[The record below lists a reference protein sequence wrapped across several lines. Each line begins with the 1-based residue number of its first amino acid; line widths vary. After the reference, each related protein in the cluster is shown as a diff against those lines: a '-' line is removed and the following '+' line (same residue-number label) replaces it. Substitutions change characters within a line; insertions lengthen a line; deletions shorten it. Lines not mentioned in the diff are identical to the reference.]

1 MEQAAT
7 QPQADQMRRA
17 WDALADGYDTHVTPT
32 HEPLANEALDHIDI
46 RPGTRF
52 LDVAAGS
59 GALGLAAARRGADV
73 LGIDIS
79 PGMIDR
85 LNARARRAGLST
97 LTGQV
102 MDGHDLD
109 LGNDSFDAAGSML
122 GVMLF
127 PDLPRGL
134 SEMARVT
141 KPGGKVLVVTFG
153 PPAQVEFLGFVMA
166 AVRRVLPDFA
176 GLPLDPPPLP
186 FQVADP
192 GKLGQSMRDAGL
204 GDVRVETAVETQ
216 EFASADDLWT
226 WLSSSNPLGAML
238 TGTLP
243 ADAAASAREVLGG
256 MLRER
261 AGGSGLA
268 KLTNPINI
276 AIGTA

>member
-46 RPGTRF
+46 RPGMRF

-85 LNARARRAGLST
+85 LNARVRRAGFSN

-109 LGNDSFDAAGSML
+109 LGNDSFDAAGSMF

-243 ADAAASAREVLGG
+243 ADAAASAREVLGS

-261 AGGSGLA
+261 AGGSGSA

>member
-46 RPGTRF
+46 RPGMRF

-109 LGNDSFDAAGSML
+109 LGNDSFDAAGSMF

-261 AGGSGLA
+261 AGGSGPA